1 MDMKNLPKFIN
12 ICEVGPRDGLQNEKI
27 NLTSEQ
33 KVELIERSVDAGA
46 KIIEIGS
53 FVNPKA
59 IPQMADTDQVAE
71 KIKRIDGVEYRA
83 LIFNLRGLQRAE
95 AVGLKKAK
103 LTVSASRSHC
113 LRNMNKTP
121 EEAVASFAEC
131 AEYASK
137 QGIALSGAIS
147 TSFGCSID
155 GKVPFEQVVSVIHSL
170 RALGI
175 SEISLSDTTGMAN
188 PLQVFEYSA
197 KVQELFP
204 DVSWVLHFH
213 NTRGLGLAN
222 VLAGMLAGIN
232 TYDACFAGLGGCP
245 FAPGAS
251 GNIAT
256 EDLINMCEEM
266 NIATGYDLM
275 KSLALGRLVEEYFGG
290 VRFSS
295 LLRAGISC
303 DAEKN

>member
-1 MDMKNLPKFIN
+1 MDMRSLPKFIN
-12 ICEVGPRDGLQNEKI
+12 ICEVGPRDGFQNEKV
-27 NLTSEQ
+27 NLSLEQ
-33 KVELIERSVDAGA
+33 KIELIEQSVDAGA

-53 FVNPKA
+53 FVSPKA
-59 IPQMADTDQVAE
+59 VPQMADTDQVA
-71 KIKRIDGVEYRA
+71 KRIKRIDGVEYRA

-95 AVGLKKAK
+95 AVGVEKAK

-121 EEAVASFAEC
+121 EEAVASFAAC

-137 QGIALSGAIS
+137 QGITLSGAIS

-155 GKVPFEQVVSVIHSL
+155 GKVPFEQILSVINSL

-188 PLQVFEYSA
+188 PLQVYEYST
-197 KVQELFP
+197 KVKELYP

-222 VLAGMLAGIN
+222 VLSGILAGIN
-232 TYDACFAGLGGCP
+232 TYDTCFAGLGGCP
-245 FAPGAS
+245 FSPGAS

-266 NIATGYDLM
+266 NIYTGYDPS
-275 KSLALGRLVEEYFGG
+275 KSLVLGRLVEEYFGG
-290 VRFSS
+290 VRYSS
-295 LLRAGISC
+295 LLRAGRSC
-303 DAEKN
+303 DVIRT